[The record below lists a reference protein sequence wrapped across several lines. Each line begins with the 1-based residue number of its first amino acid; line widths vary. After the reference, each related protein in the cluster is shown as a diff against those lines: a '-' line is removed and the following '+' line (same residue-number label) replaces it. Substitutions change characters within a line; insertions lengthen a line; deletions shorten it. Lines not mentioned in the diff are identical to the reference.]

1 MTKKT
6 SAGTSKDHNDTDP
19 FSLQKWPVCPPSSSV
34 DAKELQPSAKSL
46 LREECADAAQVVT
59 LASNS
64 VEYAMK
70 SAQVP
75 MAIQETINEE
85 HSQPVLLPEASSYHA
100 PEPLPSST
108 PAMPQDTTLAKLTTT
123 FSQHDMESIH
133 SARGPPAADHTPPG
147 PRPQFQ
153 GYSGP
158 PFFPPPAAAHT
169 EKKDKAAGG
178 LGFSS
183 QCNVNGP
190 PAAPV
195 SAHEIGADGSHK
207 HVPYPPAGW
216 FGPLGPGP
224 QFQGYPRPPFFPP
237 YNGWGTFSNMD
248 HAHQGGAAAPQP
260 GCYGRSP
267 YDLPGF
273 YFGEQPFGFP
283 NGYPSANMSNMPGT
297 SDGGC
302 AAQDTASGGNAK

>member
-1 MTKKT
+1 MPQNLCLRVPLQCHKTPLWLNSLPHFPSMTW
-6 SAGTSKDHNDTDP
+6 SP
-19 FSLQKWPVCPPSSSV
+19 F
-34 DAKELQPSAKSL
+34 
-46 LREECADAAQVVT
+46 T
-59 LASNS
+59 
-64 VEYAMK
+64 
-70 SAQVP
+70 
-75 MAIQETINEE
+75 
-85 HSQPVLLPEASSYHA
+85 LPEALLLLIIHLLDLGLNSKAILA
-100 PEPLPSST
+100 PLS
-108 PAMPQDTTLAKLTTT
+108 
-123 FSQHDMESIH
+123 
-133 SARGPPAADHTPPG
+133 
-147 PRPQFQ
+147 
-153 GYSGP
+153 
-158 PFFPPPAAAHT
+158 FPPPAAAHT

-178 LGFSS
+178 SGFSS
-183 QCNVNGP
+183 QCNMNGP

-195 SAHEIGADGSHK
+195 SAHEIGAGGSHK

-216 FGPLGPGP
+216 FGPPGPGP
-224 QFQGYPRPPFFPP
+224 QFQGYPGPPFFPP

-248 HAHQGGAAAPQP
+248 HARQGGAAAPQP